1 MNANTQQHDENPADW
16 RSDSNGGLGLQTMTD
31 EMAKAWDTMGLTE
44 SMQIERIQDW
54 ANMLEKRVAEFDPL
68 YRAYP
73 WGRNSA

>member
-1 MNANTQQHDENPADW
+1 MNTQNTKNKVLIGE
-16 RSDSNGGLGLQTMTD
+16 SDSTAGLGLQTMTD

-54 ANMLEKRVAEFDPL
+54 ANMLEKRVEEFDPL

-73 WGRNSA
+73 WGRKSA